1 MTSDVAN
8 SQGFSIIYGEVQ
20 NYNNEWLQKW
30 LGSWGYSN
38 AIHNSWGDTSA
49 HMNCQRDKTYTMPLC
64 CEITVSK

>member
-8 SQGFSIIYGEVQ
+8 SQGFSIIYSEVQ
-20 NYNNEWLQKW
+20 NYSNEWVQKW
-30 LGSWGYSN
+30 FGSWGYSN
-38 AIHNSWGDTSA
+38 AIHNSWGDINS